1 MARKTERFRKD
12 HEGLLK
18 IAHELGQQL
27 DPTTLKKDASPVC
40 KTLSRLSGTLKVHL
54 TAEDNQLYP
63 ELLTSK
69 NSKIKS
75 VAETFVREM
84 GGIKDFVGKY
94 AGKWMSAE
102 NIQKDPN
109 GFITETKTLLGALS
123 QRIDKENK
131 ELYEM
136 IDKDAA

>member
-18 IAHELGQQL
+18 IAQDLKQQL
-27 DPTTLKKDASPVC
+27 DPSALKKDARSVC
-40 KTLSRLSGTLKVHL
+40 KVLSRLSGTLKVHL

-69 NSKIKS
+69 DGKIKS

-84 GGIKDFVGKY
+84 GGVKDFLNRYVN
-94 AGKWMSAE
+94 KWISAE

-109 GFITETKTLLGALS
+109 GFVAETQTLLDALV

-136 IDKDAA
+136 VDKAAA